1 MKSFLVMK
9 YNIGNEGRRRIE
21 SLEEREGNETVK
33 AMAENARERNRNGK
47 WKRKSFVIAGKS
59 SLFRGRF
66 TTFFLFT
73 QRSRRNDAPTF
84 GAPLT
89 VDQRV
94 RGQGRSSAGL
104 W

>member
-59 SLFRGRF
+59 SLSLVPVLNSFINII
-66 TTFFLFT
+66 L
-73 QRSRRNDAPTF
+73 SLIINII
-84 GAPLT
+84 
-89 VDQRV
+89 
-94 RGQGRSSAGL
+94 
-104 W
+104 